1 MMPGGAA
8 RDPEDVLAHD
18 WLVVNVEPS
27 SEDDVSL
34 LVVSPLDEPVASV
47 EDEVVVSDVVVAV
60 DATVVVSAP
69 IEPSKA
75 TTPQAST
82 NVASGRRRCAG
93 GAGGCGGRGRRASP
107 GQRVGGHAL
116 TIGSP
121 TESRLREP

>member
-1 MMPGGAA
+1 
-8 RDPEDVLAHD
+8 VL
-18 WLVVNVEPS
+18 NVEPS

-69 IEPSKA
+69 IEPLKA

-82 NVASGRRRCAG
+82 NVASREATMRRRSW
-93 GAGGCGGRGRRASP
+93 RIRRARAASFSWARAEGMP
-107 GQRVGGHAL
+107 
-116 TIGSP
+116 
-121 TESRLREP
+121 